1 MAIDTEAHRYRSYL
15 GITSLVQLSS
25 PDKDWI
31 VDPYPMWSEMT
42 MLNEVFADPK
52 IVKVIHGAD
61 NDVDNGCVIDRVS
74 PTFCSTNRIFHPHSC
89 THTDVSKMSKD
100 KLRNTAL

>member
-1 MAIDTEAHRYRSYL
+1 MPHRYRSYL

-42 MLNEVFADPK
+42 MLHEVFADPK

-61 NDVDNGCVIDRVS
+61 NDVDNGCVMTGFLPLS
-74 PTFCSTNRIFHPHSC
+74 
-89 THTDVSKMSKD
+89 
-100 KLRNTAL
+100 ALY